1 MVVVRLGVILGCTR
15 RLSFIRGEL
24 KLVVLGMRQKVELAK
39 SIRSECSVRVKLFLY
54 SHIQGCC
61 FVSARLL
68 PRSKSERSRK
78 SSVALHKIINL
89 QMNASNETNC
99 KSFWLYKATESVR
112 EENEVRVGGV
122 VVARNVRR
130 VTGKIGRIVRNKD
143 TGRSY
148 GRESIEIG

>member
-1 MVVVRLGVILGCTR
+1 M
-15 RLSFIRGEL
+15 
-24 KLVVLGMRQKVELAK
+24 
-39 SIRSECSVRVKLFLY
+39 
-54 SHIQGCC
+54 
-61 FVSARLL
+61 SARLL

-78 SSVALHKIINL
+78 SSVAFHKIINL

>member
-1 MVVVRLGVILGCTR
+1 MSWASQLYSRRTQVGCLGHEAKSRI
-15 RLSFIRGEL
+15 GE
-24 KLVVLGMRQKVELAK
+24 K
-39 SIRSECSVRVKLFLY
+39 SIRSECSVPRVKLFLY

-78 SSVALHKIINL
+78 CVDLHKIINL
-89 QMNASNETNC
+89 QMDASNETNC
-99 KSFWLYKATESVR
+99 KSFGLYKATESVR

-122 VVARNVRR
+122 AVAGNVRR